1 MYASISRSDAE
12 ESVHAP
18 SPLEGT
24 ADPVFQRGRGEARLV
39 FSMRHGQSLATERF
53 QSGTMKLRFPRV
65 EPGLPPETV
74 LVNLGGGMT
83 GGDRL
88 DIAAELT
95 HATSAT
101 ITTQACEKIYRSLG
115 DDALIK
121 TSLHVDEGAK
131 LDWLPQPAIFF
142 DGARLRRETH
152 VTLAADAAFL
162 GVEASIFGR
171 TAMDE
176 TVRKGALSDSWFI
189 RRDGRL
195 IHADRFHIDGDIDER
210 LKRPAIAGGHL
221 AMATLRYVAPDAED
235 RLEEMRSLL
244 ASLPDHAAASAWDGM
259 LIARFMTADGH
270 ALTKALCHVLTGF
283 RKTALPRN
291 WLI

>member
-1 MYASISRSDAE
+1 MYANILRSDAE
-12 ESVHAP
+12 ENFP
-18 SPLEGT
+18 SPSPPERSSGS
-24 ADPVFQRGRGEARLV
+24 VFQRGRGEARLV

-65 EPGLPPETV
+65 GPGLPPEAV

-88 DIAAELT
+88 DIATELT
-95 HATSAT
+95 RSTSAT

-115 DDALIK
+115 DDALIR
-121 TSLHVDEGAK
+121 TALHVDEGAR
-131 LDWLPQPAIFF
+131 LDWLPQPAILF
-142 DGARLRRETH
+142 DGARLRRETY
-152 VTLAADAAFL
+152 VTLAADAGFL
-162 GVEASIFGR
+162 GVEANIFGR

-176 TVRKGALSDSWFI
+176 TVRKGALADSWFI

-195 IHADRFHIDGDIDER
+195 IHADRFHIDGDIDAL

-221 AMATLRYVAPDAED
+221 ATATLRYVAPDAED
-235 RLEEMRSLL
+235 RLDEMRVLL
-244 ASLPDHAAASAWDGM
+244 ESLPDHVAASAWDGM
-259 LIARFMTADGH
+259 LITRFVMADGH

-283 RKTALPRN
+283 RKTPMPRN
-291 WLI
+291 WII